1 MLPVPPIYIHLIIGI
16 LLAELI
22 LRKIENDPE
31 TNIER
36 RKEKRGWFWL
46 AGGLGGLSPDLDI
59 VPALI
64 TRQPIFTY
72 HFIYTHTLIAM
83 GILFALVL
91 ITRFNPYMLAYS
103 VAYGVHLLMDLI
115 YIITI
120 VILRREGVIL
130 LQICMRI

>member
-1 MLPVPPIYIHLIIGI
+1 MPPIYIHLIIGI
-16 LLAELI
+16 VLAEII

-31 TNIER
+31 TFAER
-36 RKEKRGWFWL
+36 RKEKRWWFLL

-64 TRQPIFTY
+64 TGQPIFAY

-91 ITRFNPYMLAYS
+91 ITRFNPYMLTYFI
-103 VAYGVHLLMDLI
+103 AYGVHLLTDLI
-115 YIITI
+115 YIISI
-120 VILRREGVIL
+120 VILRREGVSL
-130 LQICMRI
+130 LQTFMRI